1 MQIIGVVGG
10 VASGKSLVARQF
22 EQLGA
27 GVLGADAA
35 GYEVL
40 KMPEV
45 EAAIERRFSR
55 QVFGAE
61 GHVDRARLAEIVFAP
76 PPEGPRERATL
87 EQLMHPRIGR
97 ALHGRAEAL
106 AKQACQVAVLDA
118 PLLCEAGWDELC
130 DKVVFVDAPRR
141 LRQERAESRGWS
153 KEDFTAREDVQK
165 SLDHKRARADVV
177 IDNTGSPESTQAQ
190 VERFW
195 HSLVG

>member
-10 VASGKSLVARQF
+10 VASGKTLVARQF
-22 EQLGA
+22 EKLGA

-40 KMPEV
+40 RTPEV
-45 EAAIERRFSR
+45 EAAIEQRFGR

-76 PPEGPRERATL
+76 PPRGPREREYL
-87 EQLMHPRIGR
+87 EQLTHPRIGR
-97 ALHGRAEAL
+97 VLRGRAEAL
-106 AKQACQVAVLDA
+106 AQQGCQVAVLDA
-118 PLLCEAGWDELC
+118 PLLFEAGWDELC

-141 LRQERAESRGWS
+141 LRQGRAESRGWS
-153 KEDFTAREDVQK
+153 KEDFAAREDVQK
-165 SLDHKRARADVV
+165 SLDHKRAHADVV

-195 HSLVG
+195 HSLAG